1 MKEPDRYKIV
11 IIDPSVIFSEGLSK
25 ILNADPECKVIAC
38 YSDYDA
44 FIGNP
49 RTHKIDIILFNPI
62 TVSPYKKF
70 FIKNVLH
77 EYKNTSVIALL
88 YSYVTPEAVAEYD
101 GYIDIFEKSED
112 IIHKI
117 KLAVENRSGQ
127 QADSYSGEG
136 IELSDREK
144 EILIS
149 VAQGMTNKEIAEKHH
164 ISIHTVI
171 SHRKNISRKTGIKT
185 VSGLTVY
192 AMLNN
197 LMA

>member
-25 ILNADPECKVIAC
+25 ILNADPECKVVAS

-44 FIGNP
+44 FIGKAWA
-49 RTHKIDIILFNPI
+49 HKADIILFNPI
-62 TVSPYKKF
+62 MVSSYKKF
-70 FIKNVLH
+70 FIKNVLQ
-77 EYKNTSVIALL
+77 EYKNTSIIALL
-88 YSYVTPEAVAEYD
+88 YSYVIPDAVAEYD
-101 GYIDIFEKSED
+101 GYIDIFEKPED

-149 VAQGMTNKEIAEKHH
+149 VAQGMTNKEIAKKHH